1 MYYTF
6 VHINWNKAFFL
17 MENPFLTALAGQY
30 KVHIGIND
38 VFC

>member
-1 MYYTF
+1 
-6 VHINWNKAFFL
+6 